1 MAAKDADL
9 ARDFSLDFVYVQAGT
24 PVAAFE
30 VSLLTTPQQSLA
42 GGNPTGDRTEELF
55 LTEELGTVLEIT
67 LLETGAGEIPGA
79 LPVQQTDHKSQF
91 SSTEVLEIILNPFIN
106 SGGAYITTGLDTISL
121 VLKAP
126 DGTIYNPS
134 TVWDSDVSM
143 WLAQLPPVSFQEGE
157 WLLYASSDGTT
168 TPQFVALWWG
178 DYVDDIIETR
188 QAALGRWKIDGTV
201 LSLYEDDGVTVFKSF
216 DLRDA
221 AGDPSA
227 TTVFDKDPI

>member
-9 ARDFSLDFVYVQAGT
+9 ARDFSLDFVYISNPDYAL
-24 PVAAFE
+24 FE
-30 VSLLTTPQQSLA
+30 VSLETTPKQADA
-42 GGNPTGDRTEELF
+42 GGNPTGNRSEELF
-55 LTEELGTVLEIT
+55 LAGDLGTVLELV

-91 SSTEVLEIILNPFIN
+91 ASTEVLEILLNPFID
-106 SGGAYITTGLDTISL
+106 SGGAYITAGLDTISL

-126 DGTIYNPS
+126 DDTIYNP
-134 TVWDSDVSM
+134 TAVWDSDVSM
-143 WLAQLPPVSFQEGE
+143 WIAQIPLVSFQEGE

-216 DLRDA
+216 DLKDA

-227 TTVFDKDPI
+227 IAIFDKDPV